1 VRTVTRLVSALLAL
15 ALLVGGLLVA
25 LEIAAAALGREDDLV
40 LPWRDWRQDLLDTPW
55 EDYVVRLVL
64 AAMLAAGLLLLFL
77 LFARRR
83 PTAVRLADRSAGAT
97 ADLDRGGLERHL
109 SSCLDRVEGVGGVGV
124 RVRGGKARV
133 SAVTPARD
141 TAPVEASLRNAAER
155 ALGELGLASPLPVR
169 VAVSSRR
176 ES

>member
-1 VRTVTRLVSALLAL
+1 
-15 ALLVGGLLVA
+15 
-25 LEIAAAALGREDDLV
+25 
-40 LPWRDWRQDLLDTPW
+40 
-55 EDYVVRLVL
+55 
-64 AAMLAAGLLLLFL
+64 
-77 LFARRR
+77 
-83 PTAVRLADRSAGAT
+83 
-97 ADLDRGGLERHL
+97 
-109 SSCLDRVEGVGGVGV
+109 VGV